1 MLLLAR
7 SCVAVVAFCAVS
19 SAGYLVN
26 DLLDIE
32 RDRLHPVKR
41 YRPLPSGALGRRA
54 ARIIATALV
63 AVGVLLSLALGRQDA
78 IVLVGYVGLTF
89 VYSAILKHIPIVDLL
104 VLSFG
109 FVFRVVAGGI
119 ATHVPISPWLYLCT
133 LLGALFV
140 VITKRRHELIALG
153 DDASAHRPILSAYT
167 TDLLNQMTSVVTSS
181 VVIAYALYTVT
192 APNVPTN
199 GAMLATLPFVL
210 YGVFRYLYLVHM
222 GRTESSPEELL
233 LQDRQLQLTVILW
246 IVTAMTILVM
256 FRQ

>member
-32 RDRLHPVKR
+32 RDRLHPKKR

-222 GRTESSPEELL
+222 GRTERSPEELL

-246 IVTAMTILVM
+246 FVTAMTILVM